1 MNVRRT
7 PERGFSLTE
16 ILIAVA
22 ILGMMGTMTFG
33 TFNSAVNSREVALE
47 IAEREHE
54 VRLALERMAR
64 EISMA
69 FLSAHRDCDD
79 PKSQTIFKSS
89 NSGIGTRLDFTSF
102 SHLKLRADA
111 NESDQNELSY
121 FVDRNPDDEK
131 QKCLLR
137 RASSRIDDEP
147 TEGGRIDT
155 LLCGVN
161 DLEFQFYD
169 HEANDWEDDWDSE
182 DSDFKNRLPLF
193 VKYQISLNN
202 DEGDSY
208 NYRSATRLFMQKAIF
223 ITGIRCSD

>member
-1 MNVRRT
+1 MV
-7 PERGFSLTE
+7 PSSQHGFSLTE

-69 FLSAHRDCDD
+69 FLSAHRDCDT
-79 PKSQTIFKSS
+79 PKTAISRPRFQYWDA
-89 NSGIGTRLDFTSF
+89 LDFTSF

-121 FVDRNPDDEK
+121 FVDRNPEDEK
-131 QKCLLR
+131 EKCLLR
-137 RASSRIDDEP
+137 RVSPRIDDEP
-147 TEGGRIDT
+147 TEGGRVDS

-161 DLEFQFYD
+161 DLEFEFYD

-182 DSDFKNRLPLF
+182 DSDYKTIASLCEF
-193 VKYQISLNN
+193 QISLNN

-223 ITGIRCSD
+223 ITGLRCGD

>member
-1 MNVRRT
+1 MMVS
-7 PERGFSLTE
+7 PSERGFSLTE

-69 FLSAHRDCDD
+69 FLSAHRDCDT
-79 PKSQTIFKSS
+79 PKTKTIFKTSS
-89 NSGIGTRLDFTSF
+89 SSIGTRLDFTSF

-121 FVDRNPDDEK
+121 FVDRNPDNEK
-131 QKCLLR
+131 EKCLLR
-137 RASSRIDDEP
+137 RVSSRIDDEP
-147 TEGGRIDT
+147 TEGGRVDS

-161 DLEFQFYD
+161 DLEFEFYD
-169 HEANDWEDDWDSE
+169 HEADDWEDDWDSE
-182 DSDFKNRLPLF
+182 DSDYKNRLPLF
-193 VKYQISLNN
+193 AKFQISLNN